1 MPFAIVRNDITLM
14 KADAIVNTANPH
26 PVIGAGTDS
35 AIHEKAGPALLAAR
49 KKIGDIPVGDAAVTP
64 GFLLPAK
71 YVIHVSGPV
80 WRDGQS
86 GEEALLRQC
95 YDRALE
101 LASERKCE
109 SVAFPL
115 LAAGTYGFPKDR
127 TLRIAEAAFRDFLS
141 DHEMMIWLVVFDRQ
155 SFQVSEA
162 LFRSVESY
170 LDETFVEEQLR
181 KEYGSSHHAFGRTER
196 RREAMELED
205 ACFDS
210 APAPAM
216 SAPAQS
222 ESESGKRNLGRH
234 FRRERETDG
243 FAGEETAMSIER
255 EFRPGRKPDKTDLE
269 ERLRKLD
276 RGFSETLL
284 ALIDASGEKDSD
296 VYKRANVDRKLFSK
310 IRNNRDYK
318 PSKPTVLAFA
328 FALGLDL
335 AQTRDLLE
343 KAGYALSHS
352 SRFDVIVEYFLLRRE
367 YDLFQVNEV
376 LFAFDQPLIGA

>member
-1 MPFAIVRNDITLM
+1 MPFAIVRNDIALM
-14 KADAIVNTANPH
+14 EADAIVNTANPR

-35 AIHEKAGPALLAAR
+35 AVHQKAGPRLLEAR
-49 KKIGDIPVGDAAVTP
+49 KEIGDLPVGEAAVTP
-64 GFLLPAK
+64 GFGLAAK
-71 YVIHVSGPV
+71 YVIHVSSP
-80 WRDGQS
+80 WWKDGQS

-95 YDRALE
+95 YDRALT
-101 LASERKCE
+101 LALEKECS

-115 LAAGTYGFPKDR
+115 LAAGTYGFPRDR
-127 TLRIAEAAFRDFLS
+127 TLRIAEAAFRDFLA
-141 DHEMMIWLVVFDRQ
+141 DHEMMIWLVVFDRK

-170 LDETFVEEQLR
+170 LDETYVKEQLE
-181 KEYGSSHHAFGRTER
+181 KEYGGGRRSGSLFPGLR
-196 RREAMELED
+196 RREKREELLED
-205 ACFDS
+205 ASYASTPEPPMAGS
-210 APAPAM
+210 ALNQYPAGGMEA
-216 SAPAQS
+216 
-222 ESESGKRNLGRH
+222 
-234 FRRERETDG
+234 D
-243 FAGEETAMSIER
+243 
-255 EFRPGRKPDKTDLE
+255 RKPSKADLE

-284 ALIDASGEKDSD
+284 DLIDASGEKDSA

-318 PSKPTVLAFA
+318 PSKPTALAFA
-328 FALGLDL
+328 FALKLDL
-335 AQTRDLLE
+335 DQARDLLA